1 MEPEFIYKVIASIV
15 VGGSWVAGST
25 VLVDKLGTKTGGLI
39 AGLPSTVVVALFF
52 IGLSQGTSAVVAATT
67 VVPLT
72 FAVNG
77 PFLLAYA
84 ALAKRGWWHAM
95 VPAVG
100 IWFGLSYLIIVFRPD
115 DFFWGVVICGLVLT
129 LVTVIFER
137 AFNASSA
144 AGHPHP
150 RRSLRA

>member
-1 MEPEFIYKVIASIV
+1 MQPDFIYKVIASIII
-15 VGGSWVAGST
+15 GGAWVALST

-39 AGLPSTVVVALFF
+39 AGLPSTVVV
-52 IGLSQGTSAVVAATT
+52 
-67 VVPLT
+67 VVPLA

-84 ALAKRGWWHAM
+84 ALAKRGWRQAM

-100 IWFGLSYLIIVFRPD
+100 VWFGLSYLIIVFRLD
-115 DFFWGVVICGLVLT
+115 EFFWGVGICGLVLI

-137 AFNASSA
+137 TFNVQRLMHSGAPIPKALFAGLMIGTAVLASRFLN
-144 AGHPHP
+144 P
-150 RRSLRA
+150 LF